1 MPNELIYYAVI
12 NNGINMTP
20 RVIQKNKKKRR
31 SNIAAA

>member
-12 NNGINMTP
+12 NDGINMTA
-20 RVIQKNKKKRR
+20 RVIQKTKKRR